1 MKEKDKRIQ
10 KGSESRI
17 ITDDMYDYWQNLT
30 ATTLFLFTV
39 INYVKQVIIV
49 SLPII
54 FFHSEFFYKPMK
66 LFDNG
71 PSS

>member
-1 MKEKDKRIQ
+1 MKEKDRRIQ

-30 ATTLFLFTV
+30 ATTLFLFTG
-39 INYVKQVIIV
+39 INYAKQVIIV
-49 SLPII
+49 SLPIF

-66 LFDNG
+66 LSDNG

>member
-39 INYVKQVIIV
+39 INYVKQVIV

>member
-1 MKEKDKRIQ
+1 MKEKDQIIQ

-39 INYVKQVIIV
+39 INYVKQVIV
-49 SLPII
+49 SLPLI

>member
-49 SLPII
+49 SLPI
-54 FFHSEFFYKPMK
+54 FFFIQNSFTS
-66 LFDNG
+66 L
-71 PSS
+71 